1 MSWVRFLVALSD
13 RLISLSNILVTLPF
27 QVLVC
32 YGRSLK
38 HKDLRQSVRTLG
50 LAPPPSSMPLVA
62 VRPPPRP
69 SNWKIPIQERAACT
83 YMSGG
88 ACRSSF

>member
-13 RLISLSNILVTLPF
+13 RLISLSNILFTLPF